1 MMSCKP
7 LRIAQGTT
15 YTQVFRWGVEPLVYK
30 PVSAMVSLTPLT
42 LTATAHG
49 LPANWSV
56 AFANLGFD
64 ELKADEWPPD
74 ADDFYEATT
83 VDVDTVSFNEI
94 DAGRLTGTYAAGAS
108 LVYMTPAPLAGATAS
123 FTVYDAS
130 GTLVLTVAAVL
141 DDTAK
146 TISVTISDTQTA
158 ALDVGS
164 YTYALTA
171 TDSGGIV
178 TLLGTGDIDLF
189 KLGAE

>member
-1 MMSCKP
+1 MTCTKA

-30 PVSAMVSLTPLT
+30 PVSALVSLTPLT

-108 LVYMTPAPLAGATAS
+108 LAYMTPAPLAGASAS

-171 TDSGGIV
+171 TSGGVV

-189 KLGAE
+189 QLGTE